1 MKPLRRRILALC
13 VVVTSIIAFWLK
25 PGINA
30 AQDTTYAR
38 RYEDTDRKAGG
49 DSLAINTHR
58 RKYQKPETSKA
69 LQEKKV
75 YKTQRISSKDKLS
88 KLEPEMFSRAIQFE
102 DSLVVKKELE
112 DVAFAEKDTLIINP

>member
-1 MKPLRRRILALC
+1 MKPMRRILALC
-13 VVVTSIIAFWLK
+13 VVVASIIVFWLK

-30 AQDTTYAR
+30 AQDTTYVR

-58 RKYQKPETSKA
+58 RKYQKPEPSKA

-75 YKTQRISSKDKLS
+75 YKTEWISSKNKLS
-88 KLEPEMFSRAIQFE
+88 KLKPEMFSRAIQFE
-102 DSLVVKKELE
+102 DSLAVEKELD
-112 DVAFAEKDTLIINP
+112 DVALTEKDTLVINP

>member
-1 MKPLRRRILALC
+1 MKPMRRILALC
-13 VVVTSIIAFWLK
+13 VIVASIIVFWLK

-49 DSLAINTHR
+49 DSLAINVNR
-58 RKYQKPETSKA
+58 RKYQKSETQKSV
-69 LQEKKV
+69 LEKKV

-88 KLEPEMFSRAIQFE
+88 KIDPEMFSRAIQFE
-102 DSLVVKKELE
+102 DTMVVTKELE
-112 DVAFAEKDTLIINP
+112 ELLPVATDSTTINP

>member
-1 MKPLRRRILALC
+1 MKPLRRILALC

-30 AQDTTYAR
+30 AQDTFYAR

>member
-1 MKPLRRRILALC
+1 MKPMRRIFALC
-13 VVVTSIIAFWLK
+13 VVVASIIVFWLK

-69 LQEKKV
+69 VQEKKV
-75 YKTQRISSKDKLS
+75 YKTERISSKDKLS
-88 KLEPEMFSRAIQFE
+88 KLKPEMFSRAIQFE
-102 DSLVVKKELE
+102 DSLAVKKELDE
-112 DVAFAEKDTLIINP
+112 VALTEKDSLVIYP

>member
-1 MKPLRRRILALC
+1 MKPMRRILALC
-13 VVVTSIIAFWLK
+13 VVVASIIVFWLK

-49 DSLAINTHR
+49 DTLAINTHR
-58 RKYQKPETSKA
+58 RQYQKPETSKS

-75 YKTQRISSKDKLS
+75 YKTERISSRDKIS
-88 KLEPEMFSRAIQFE
+88 KIKPEMFSRSIQFE
-102 DSLVVKKELE
+102 DTMFVGKELE
-112 DVAFAEKDTLIINP
+112 GVALSEKDTLLINP

>member
-1 MKPLRRRILALC
+1 MKPMRRILALC
-13 VVVTSIIAFWLK
+13 VIVASIIVFWLK

-49 DSLAINTHR
+49 DSLAINVNR
-58 RKYQKPETSKA
+58 RKYQKFETQKSVS
-69 LQEKKV
+69 EKKV

-88 KLEPEMFSRAIQFE
+88 KIDPEMFSRAIQFE
-102 DSLVVKKELE
+102 DTMVVTKELE
-112 DVAFAEKDTLIINP
+112 ELLPVATDSTTINP

>member
-1 MKPLRRRILALC
+1 MKPMRRILALC
-13 VVVTSIIAFWLK
+13 VIVASIIVFWLK

-49 DSLAINTHR
+49 DSLAINVNR
-58 RKYQKPETSKA
+58 RKYQKSETQKSV
-69 LQEKKV
+69 LEKKV

-88 KLEPEMFSRAIQFE
+88 KIDPEMFSRAIQFE
-102 DSLVVKKELE
+102 DTMVVTKELE
-112 DVAFAEKDTLIINP
+112 EVLPIATDSTTINP